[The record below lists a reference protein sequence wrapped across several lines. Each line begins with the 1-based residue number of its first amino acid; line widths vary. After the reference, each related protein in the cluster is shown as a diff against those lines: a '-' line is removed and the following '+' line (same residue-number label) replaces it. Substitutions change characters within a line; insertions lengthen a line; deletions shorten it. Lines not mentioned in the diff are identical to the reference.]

1 MIIAMIIAKTA
12 EKLLRFFKSGA
23 TTLPGKIA
31 LMIKKNILFKLS
43 QGVKVIMVTGTN
55 GKTTSARMIEQGLK
69 ESGKS
74 YFMNRSGAN
83 LQGYVN
89 TICAEA
95 VWQCRK
101 AICKRIIRIQNKYTV
116 FHIFSTSSDYS
127 TF

>member
-74 YFMNRSGAN
+74 YFEPLRCESYYRHNNCIYYEFNCIWKMQKG
-83 LQGYVN
+83 
-89 TICAEA
+89 ICPY
-95 VWQCRK
+95 RM
-101 AICKRIIRIQNKYTV
+101 
-116 FHIFSTSSDYS
+116 
-127 TF
+127 